1 MYTLLSNV
9 LGSLLIS
16 AFGDEEDKETEKSFM
31 QKFEQALASTA
42 TSLLVGRDFGNTV
55 KLFTNVG
62 VEKINEEYFDFLR
75 NGDYDPYEDYISY
88 SAIPKD
94 KKGHQTDLGDYAL
107 MFTGSFTP
115 LAKTIDLGI
124 RKLHEEPKKEGPAIE
139 RQKAEI
145 YKRLPIE
152 MLGHMGLIPMYN
164 EVRAV
169 LMSQIYSSLQQE
181 IKASKV
187 SEKERAI
194 EKEKLG
200 KYETRTDMKRYDP
213 ELYEKTF
220 GPGSPGYD
228 ADKAKKKL
236 AEEKREAKREEKDK
250 YFGYEESYSERVD
263 REDRERIEKIKESP
277 SYDPNAVPTK
287 DLLTRSE
294 LKEYFPEEYEKKY
307 GEDSEYY
314 KEKEPEKKEDK
325 IARDKRKAMLDR
337 AYGKSTGRGASTG
350 RGTSTGRGG
359 TSTGRGGASTGR
371 GK

>member
-1 MYTLLSNV
+1 
-9 LGSLLIS
+9 
-16 AFGDEEDKETEKSFM
+16 
-31 QKFEQALASTA
+31 
-42 TSLLVGRDFGNTV
+42 
-55 KLFTNVG
+55 
-62 VEKINEEYFDFLR
+62 
-75 NGDYDPYEDYISY
+75 
-88 SAIPKD
+88 
-94 KKGHQTDLGDYAL
+94 
-107 MFTGSFTP
+107 
-115 LAKTIDLGI
+115 LGI

-164 EVRAV
+164 EVRSV
-169 LMSQIYSSLQQE
+169 LMSQIYSSLEQE
-181 IKASKV
+181 IKKEKV

-236 AEEKREAKREEKDK
+236 AEEKNEAKREEKDK
-250 YFGYEESYSERVD
+250 YFGYEESYTDRVD

-325 IARDKRKAMLDR
+325 LARDKRKAMLDA
-337 AYGKSTGRGASTG
+337 AYGKSNSKM
-350 RGTSTGRGG
+350 GG
-359 TSTGRGGASTGR
+359 SKLGG
-371 GK
+371 GKLSSDKMGGGKLGGSKLGGGK